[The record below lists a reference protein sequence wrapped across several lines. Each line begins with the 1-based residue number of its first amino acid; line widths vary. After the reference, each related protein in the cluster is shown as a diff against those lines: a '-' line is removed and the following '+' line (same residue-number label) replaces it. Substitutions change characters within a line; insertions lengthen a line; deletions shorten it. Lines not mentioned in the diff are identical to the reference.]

1 MDRPPANKTEQ
12 TQQYILNYIQ
22 ERHLVHN
29 DRLPPENDLCRTLN
43 VSRVTV
49 RAALKELEEKGLVY
63 QRRGSGT
70 FVGEHSL
77 PQRAELTYVP
87 YVAPSFSKYFRQM
100 EILSGIEDYL
110 KSRGMYVTF
119 HSTGDQESRSE
130 ILLRLA
136 EHGTRNVIVSP
147 GSIGS
152 AREREEFDDLLVRL
166 RQMGCEATLVGHASR
181 TITTDAVF
189 ADDLDIGRTAVEH
202 LLRQGYRRPAYWF
215 HDEAVYADGVQD
227 DRCLGYRSAL
237 REHGLPDAPELICR
251 ILNREGNSDADF
263 DRLAAEALDRV
274 LQTAAPDAFFCCNDA
289 SALLLCGLLRVRGYR
304 IPEDIG
310 VVGVD
315 ALPMTESHDPP
326 ITTFDQP
333 FFDMGRRAAQLCC
346 ARMADPQKEYE
357 QIYMRTVLLARAST
371 RPHRPAQADGEQEG

>member
-29 DRLPPENDLCRTLN
+29 DWLPPENDLCRTLN

-87 YVAPSFSKYFRQM
+87 YVAPLVLEVFS
-100 EILSGIEDYL
+100 
-110 KSRGMYVTF
+110 
-119 HSTGDQESRSE
+119 
-130 ILLRLA
+130 
-136 EHGTRNVIVSP
+136 
-147 GSIGS
+147 
-152 AREREEFDDLLVRL
+152 
-166 RQMGCEATLVGHASR
+166 
-181 TITTDAVF
+181 
-189 ADDLDIGRTAVEH
+189 
-202 LLRQGYRRPAYWF
+202 
-215 HDEAVYADGVQD
+215 ADGD
-227 DRCLGYRSAL
+227 PFRHR
-237 REHGLPDAPELICR
+237 GLPQKPRDVRHLPL
-251 ILNREGNSDADF
+251 
-263 DRLAAEALDRV
+263 DRLADEALDRV

-310 VVGVD
+310 IVGVD
-315 ALPMTESHDPP
+315 ALPMTENHDPP

-346 ARMADPQKEYE
+346 AHGGSPEGVRADLY
-357 QIYMRTVLLARAST
+357 A
-371 RPHRPAQADGEQEG
+371 HRPARARIDAPAPYGAGGRARRIKTGTGACGG